1 VATGWGTI
9 DASRFVPALVAAVRA
24 EEAKPHSPRQQA
36 AAALTALRKA
46 AHLSS
51 TTIAAGASSSL
62 AANGFL
68 PKHPVRLAIDGHP
81 VTTLTANAV
90 GAVGYVVD
98 PGTLRLTPGPHT
110 LTLTSM
116 LITDT
121 TTFTSH

>member
-1 VATGWGTI
+1 
-9 DASRFVPALVAAVRA
+9 
-24 EEAKPHSPRQQA
+24 
-36 AAALTALRKA
+36 
-46 AHLSS
+46 
-51 TTIAAGASSSL
+51 L